1 MTNEEL
7 AVRVK
12 NGDTD
17 ALLELWEHNYGLASI
32 FARRR
37 YNRLEA
43 VGNMRGVDMDDLM
56 QAAFLALVS
65 AVNYYDPEKDFSF
78 SSYWDK
84 CIKNEFNSLLGTR
97 TRKCDPLNL
106 STSLD
111 APLDDSPDAE
121 SLGSLIPDPAD
132 AFETATER
140 IWHEQLQET
149 IEKALARLSPDQV
162 SILKMRYY
170 EGLTYESI
178 HTKAGL
184 KCDAARK
191 IEERAMIELRR
202 PKNRDVYSELE
213 SFIDLHTNYYFGG
226 NVERQESPVEILAER
241 RERMRRQYGW
251 KFADTAEL
259 PAQEA

>member
-12 NGDTD
+12 NGDRD
-17 ALLELWEHNYGLASI
+17 ALLELWEQNHGLASF

-43 VGNMRGVDMDDLM
+43 FGNMRGVDMDDLT

-65 AVNYYDPEKDFSF
+65 AVNYFDPEKDFSF
-78 SSYWDK
+78 LSYWDK

-97 TRKCDPLNL
+97 TSKHDPLNL
-106 STSLD
+106 SASLD

-132 AFETATER
+132 DFEATTER
-140 IWHEQLQET
+140 IWHEQLRET

-162 SILKMRYY
+162 DILKMRYY
-170 EGLTYESI
+170 EGLTYKNI
-178 HTKAGL
+178 QTKLGL
-184 KCDAARK
+184 KRDAARK
-191 IEERAMIELRR
+191 IEERAMIELHR
-202 PKNRDVYSELE
+202 PKNKDIYSELE
-213 SFIDLHTNYYFGG
+213 SFVDLHTNYYFGG
-226 NVERQESPVEILAER
+226 NVERQESPVEILVER
-241 RERMRRQYGW
+241 RERMRRQYGR

-259 PAQEA
+259 PTQEA